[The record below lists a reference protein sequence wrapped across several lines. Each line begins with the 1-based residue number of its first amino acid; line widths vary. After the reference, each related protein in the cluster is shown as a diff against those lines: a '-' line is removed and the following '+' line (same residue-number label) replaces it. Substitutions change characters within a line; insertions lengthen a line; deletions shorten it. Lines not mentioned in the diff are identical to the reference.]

1 MELWSNWILSCVQTG
16 ELQMQLLVFVCSFG
30 GMFVEVDRN
39 WKEEIWG
46 ICVAFQATNIDS
58 FNVWE

>member
-1 MELWSNWILSCVQTG
+1 
-16 ELQMQLLVFVCSFG
+16 MQLLVFVCSFG

-39 WKEEIWG
+39 WKEELGG